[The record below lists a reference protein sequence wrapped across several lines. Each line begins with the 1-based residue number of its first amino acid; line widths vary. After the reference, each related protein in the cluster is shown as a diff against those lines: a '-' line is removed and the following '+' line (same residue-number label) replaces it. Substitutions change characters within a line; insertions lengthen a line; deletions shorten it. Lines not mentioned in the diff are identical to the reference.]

1 MEKYFL
7 KILILKRIYSL
18 IVWIMFGLFGAF
30 FIIFSVNGKTKFIFF
45 CSCNVV
51 DSLYDVFYNGI
62 EKLFNTVIFLYYLMV
77 VPVFKTNDRLYT
89 DKEFCYI

>member
-1 MEKYFL
+1 MEKYFEN
-7 KILILKRIYSL
+7 INFKRIYFL

-30 FIIFSVNGKTKFIFF
+30 FIMFSVNGKTKFIFF
-45 CSCNVV
+45 ALVT
-51 DSLYDVFYNGI
+51 LI
-62 EKLFNTVIFLYYLMV
+62 FNTVIFLYYHMA